1 MFTFSAYFVND
12 LSATAS
18 FASILHLI
26 FHSKKN
32 IILKNKTFLFTTL
45 FLFLFNCKNRETR
58 IVNTAFHHWK
68 SHLNISDFEQTY
80 CTSINANTL
89 YLRLFDVDFNKENKF
104 PEPLAELKFN
114 ANNLINFNSIIPT
127 VFITNR
133 TLINTPDTQ
142 IDSLSTLIINKIR
155 QITEG
160 SNDALNTQLNTEL
173 NKQLDTELNNQLNVS
188 IFKNK
193 INALLID
200 CDWTELTRNKFF
212 HLIKQ
217 LKTRADKQ
225 IITTIRLH
233 QIKYKEKTGIPPSD
247 KGLLMAYNTG
257 DLSDSKTINSIL
269 DINIL
274 KAYIADLKTYP
285 LELDVAL
292 PIFSWGIVKRDG
304 QAVQLIPNCNK
315 DFLIKNSL
323 NTEGSYSENK
333 NNNTIEILK
342 NGYFN
347 GYYLYADDVIK
358 IEEIP
363 INDLQKTANL
373 LSQNINNKEL
383 TVSFFSLDSINL
395 KRYNANDLKQL
406 IQVFK

>member
-1 MFTFSAYFVND
+1 M
-12 LSATAS
+12 
-18 FASILHLI
+18 
-26 FHSKKN
+26 
-32 IILKNKTFLFTTL
+32 KNKTFLFTTL
-45 FLFLFNCKNRETR
+45 FIFLFNCKNRETR

-114 ANNLINFNSIIPT
+114 ANNLINFNKIIPT

-160 SNDALNTQLNTEL
+160 SNDALNSELNTQLNPKLNTQLNPEL
-173 NKQLDTELNNQLNVS
+173 NKQLNPELNTQLNPELNKQLNPELNKQLNAS

-217 LKTRADKQ
+217 LKTMTDKQ

-257 DLSDSKTINSIL
+257 DLSDPKTINSIL

-274 KAYIADLKTYP
+274 KVYIADLKAYP

-315 DFLIKNSL
+315 DFLIKNSAI
-323 NTEGSYSENK
+323 TEGSYFENK

-363 INDLQKTANL
+363 INDLQKAANL
-373 LSQNINNKEL
+373 LSQNISNKEL
-383 TVSFFSLDSINL
+383 TISFFSLDSINL

>member
-1 MFTFSAYFVND
+1 M
-12 LSATAS
+12 
-18 FASILHLI
+18 
-26 FHSKKN
+26 
-32 IILKNKTFLFTTL
+32 KNKIFLFITL

-68 SHLNISDFEQTY
+68 SHLNVSDFEQSY

-114 ANNLINFNSIIPT
+114 VNNLINFNKIIPT

-274 KAYIADLKTYP
+274 KAYIADLKAYP

-315 DFLIKNSL
+315 DFLIKNSK
-323 NTEGSYSENK
+323 NTEGSYFENK
-333 NNNTIEILK
+333 NTHTIDILK

-363 INDLQKTANL
+363 INELQKAANL
-373 LSQNINNKEL
+373 LSRNINNKEL
-383 TVSFFSLDSINL
+383 TISFFSLDSINL
-395 KRYNANDLKQL
+395 KRYNAEYLKQL

>member
-1 MFTFSAYFVND
+1 M
-12 LSATAS
+12 L
-18 FASILHLI
+18 
-26 FHSKKN
+26 KN
-32 IILKNKTFLFTTL
+32 ITLKNITLLFATL
-45 FLFLFNCKNRETR
+45 FLFLFNCKNKEQRLVH
-58 IVNTAFHHWK
+58 IAFHHWK
-68 SHLNISDFEQTY
+68 SHLDLSDFEQSY
-80 CTSINANTL
+80 CTTLRANTL

-114 ANNLINFNSIIPT
+114 ENNLINFNKIIPT

-160 SNDALNTQLNTEL
+160 SNDALNRGLNTEL
-173 NKQLDTELNNQLNVS
+173 NTQLNSELNKQLNAS

-217 LKTRADKQ
+217 LKTMTDKQ

-233 QIKYKEKTGIPPSD
+233 QIKYKEKTGIPPAD

-257 DLSDSKTINSIL
+257 DLSDPKTINSIL

-274 KAYIADLKTYP
+274 KVYIADLKAYP

-315 DFLIKNSL
+315 DFLIKNNE
-323 NTEGSYSENK
+323 NTEGSYFENK
-333 NNNTIEILK
+333 NTHT
-342 NGYFN
+342 
-347 GYYLYADDVIK
+347 IK
-358 IEEIP
+358 ITI
-363 INDLQKTANL
+363 
-373 LSQNINNKEL
+373 
-383 TVSFFSLDSINL
+383 F
-395 KRYNANDLKQL
+395 
-406 IQVFK
+406 

>member
-1 MFTFSAYFVND
+1 M
-12 LSATAS
+12 
-18 FASILHLI
+18 
-26 FHSKKN
+26 
-32 IILKNKTFLFTTL
+32 
-45 FLFLFNCKNRETR
+45 LFNCKNRETR

-68 SHLNISDFEQTY
+68 SHLELSDFEQFY
-80 CTSINANTL
+80 CITIQANTL

-104 PEPLAELKFN
+104 PEPLAELKFDK
-114 ANNLINFNSIIPT
+114 NNLINFNEIIPT

-160 SNDALNTQLNTEL
+160 SDDALNTQLNT
-173 NKQLDTELNNQLNVS
+173 QLNTS

-200 CDWTELTRNKFF
+200 CDWTALTRNKFF

-285 LELDVAL
+285 LELDVTL

-315 DFLIKNSL
+315 NFLIKNNE
-323 NTEGSYSENK
+323 NTEGSYFENK
-333 NNNTIEILK
+333 NNNTIEILR

-363 INDLQKTANL
+363 INDLQKAANL
-373 LSQNINNKEL
+373 LSQNMNNKEL

-395 KRYNANDLKQL
+395 KRYSSNDLKQL
-406 IQVFK
+406 IQAFR

>member
-1 MFTFSAYFVND
+1 M
-12 LSATAS
+12 
-18 FASILHLI
+18 
-26 FHSKKN
+26 
-32 IILKNKTFLFTTL
+32 KNKIFLFTTL

-68 SHLNISDFEQTY
+68 SHLDLSDFEQSY
-80 CTSINANTL
+80 CTSINANIV

-114 ANNLINFNSIIPT
+114 VNNLINFNLIIPT

-160 SNDALNTQLNTEL
+160 SNNALNSELNTQLNTQL
-173 NKQLDTELNNQLNVS
+173 NPKLNTQLNVS

-200 CDWTELTRNKFF
+200 CDWTELTKNKFF

-217 LKTRADKQ
+217 LKTITDKQ

-257 DLSDSKTINSIL
+257 DLSDPKTINSIL

-274 KAYIADLKTYP
+274 KAYIADLKAYP

-323 NTEGSYSENK
+323 NTEGSYFENK

-363 INDLQKTANL
+363 INELQKAANL

-383 TVSFFSLDSINL
+383 TISFFSLDSINL
-395 KRYNANDLKQL
+395 KRYNSEDLKQL